1 MNACIRAVVRMAW
14 QRGVATTGIR
24 RGYAGLLDGE
34 MEPLLSRG
42 VANII
47 QRGGTI
53 LETSRSEE
61 LKTPEGRRCAAEQL
75 RAAEIEALVAIGG
88 DGTFRGL
95 AALQEETG
103 MVCIGVPGTIDNDV
117 FGTDYTIGFDTA
129 VNTALEA
136 IDRIRDTAASH
147 ERLFFVEVMG
157 RSSGFIA
164 AEVGIAG
171 GAEDVLVPELPT
183 SLEALC
189 QVLQESRD
197 RGKKSSI
204 VIVAEGDEAG
214 GALGIASQVKAR
226 LGMESRICI
235 LGHIQRGGAPTA
247 RDRVL
252 ASMLGAGA
260 VEGLL
265 HGHAGTM
272 VGQVR
277 GELSYTPLRET
288 WKRAK
293 PLDARLLDL
302 ARVLAG

>member
-1 MNACIRAVVRMAW
+1 MRYVRRAGTNAS
-14 QRGVATTGIR
+14 TTLTSWLPVPR
-24 RGYAGLLDGE
+24 R
-34 MEPLLSRG
+34 PI
-42 VANII
+42 V
-47 QRGGTI
+47 
-53 LETSRSEE
+53 
-61 LKTPEGRRCAAEQL
+61 
-75 RAAEIEALVAIGG
+75 
-88 DGTFRGL
+88 
-95 AALQEETG
+95 
-103 MVCIGVPGTIDNDV
+103 
-117 FGTDYTIGFDTA
+117 
-129 VNTALEA
+129 
-136 IDRIRDTAASH
+136 
-147 ERLFFVEVMG
+147 
-157 RSSGFIA
+157 
-164 AEVGIAG
+164 
-171 GAEDVLVPELPT
+171 
-183 SLEALC
+183 C
-189 QVLQESRD
+189 QVSWTVQVD